1 MSDLEQTPS
10 LSPCAPGSTQ
20 APLYFGFPLVM
31 ELLHVTAVPGRV
43 PARSPARRSVLK
55 TLEQIKRVT
64 HHVMGLA

>member
-1 MSDLEQTPS
+1 MSDLDQTPS
-10 LSPCAPGSTQ
+10 LSPCAPGV
-20 APLYFGFPLVM
+20 YFGFPLVV
-31 ELLHVTAVPGRV
+31 ELLHITAVPGRV